1 MKSVLTIPAIYQ
13 GSRDL
18 SDRSKK
24 LMFQTNE
31 VTPLQAAELQSIV
44 QQFCYL
50 AIKPEPFLKN
60 ELEIISDIKTD
71 FEDTGKTPAQ
81 RMRAVL
87 YRNWQQQSEGYKD
100 FNLYYSYQ
108 VEQIINHFKSKLI

>member
-1 MKSVLTIPAIYQ
+1 MKDVLMIPAIYQ

-18 SDRSKK
+18 SDKSKK
-24 LMFQTNE
+24 LTFQTNE
-31 VTPLQAAELQSIV
+31 VTPAQAADLQIMV

-50 AIKPEPFLKN
+50 AIKPEPFLKDQID
-60 ELEIISDIKTD
+60 LIQDLKTD

-100 FNLYYSYQ
+100 FNLYYAFKY
-108 VEQIINHFKSKLI
+108 EGIINHFKSKLI